1 MCSVLHY
8 ESEYVDGLSL
18 MVSDRQMMMIGMLPL
33 FMLEVRMSFVL
44 WGFSGIEACSLVFCI
59 SFYAK
64 FVDPFEPQNIFTCL
78 RNDITDTFVIF
89 LQNI

>member
-33 FMLEVRMSFVL
+33 FRLEVRMSFAL
-44 WGFSGIEACSLVFCI
+44 
-59 SFYAK
+59 
-64 FVDPFEPQNIFTCL
+64 
-78 RNDITDTFVIF
+78 
-89 LQNI
+89 